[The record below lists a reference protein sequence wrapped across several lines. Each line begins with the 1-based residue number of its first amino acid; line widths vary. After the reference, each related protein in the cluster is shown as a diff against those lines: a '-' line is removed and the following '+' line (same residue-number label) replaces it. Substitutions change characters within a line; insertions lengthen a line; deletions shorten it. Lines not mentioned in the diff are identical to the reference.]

1 MGHVR
6 IRAGS
11 PPESRALT
19 RQVVTDSADAH
30 RRHGSHLAYGDLED
44 GRTPTFAQTV
54 DFSNRAERVG
64 LDSIWVFD
72 HLLFRFPD
80 EPDEGLHEARTASPR
95 WPA

>member
-1 MGHVR
+1 MR
-6 IRAGS
+6 IG
-11 PPESRALT
+11 
-19 RQVVTDSADAH
+19 VTVP
-30 RRHGSHLAYGDLED
+30 LAYGDLED
-44 GRTPTFAQTV
+44 GRAPTFAQTV

-80 EPDEGLHEARTASPR
+80 EPDEGLHEAWTTSPR